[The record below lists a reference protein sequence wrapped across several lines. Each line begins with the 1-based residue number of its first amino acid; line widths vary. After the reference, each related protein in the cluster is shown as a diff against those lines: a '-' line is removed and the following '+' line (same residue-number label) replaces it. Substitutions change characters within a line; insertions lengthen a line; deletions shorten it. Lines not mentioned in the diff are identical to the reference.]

1 MKSIKLSKEFET
13 WFSSLRDFKA
23 QSIIKARIYRL
34 ECGNYGDY
42 KYLSDGVLELRIFY
56 GAGYRVYFTERV
68 GEIVIILAGGTKSGQ
83 SRDIK
88 KAIEISKL
96 F

>member
-1 MKSIKLSKEFET
+1 MKSLKTTKEFDYWLT
-13 WFSSLRDFKA
+13 KLRDR
-23 QSIIKARIYRL
+23 KARIIIQSRL
-34 ECGNYGDY
+34 DRVEDGIYGDY
-42 KYLSDGVLELRIFY
+42 KYLDAGVMELRIFY
-56 GAGYRVYFTERV
+56 GAGYRIYFTERA

-88 KAIEISKL
+88 NAIEISKL

>member
-1 MKSIKLSKEFET
+1 MKSIKLTEEYQT
-13 WFSSLRDFKA
+13 WFSKLRDHKV
-23 QSIIKARIYRL
+23 QSIIKARIYRM
-34 ECGNYGDY
+34 EVGNYGDY
-42 KYLSDGVLELRIFY
+42 KYLNDGVMELRIFY
-56 GAGYRVYFTERV
+56 GVGYRIYFTERA